1 MTVIDRDV
9 PIPDRAV
16 FNTGSRFPFL
26 GEMEA
31 GDSFFGEIPDDDF
44 WRIEANSVRAAVWRF
59 ARLRGWQ
66 FITRKVEGG
75 IRVWRLS

>member
-1 MTVIDRDV
+1 MTGIDKDV

-31 GDSFFGEIPDDDF
+31 GDSFFVEIPDDVEWQIEEYDGSEWIAEKHRI
-44 WRIEANSVRAAVWRF
+44 WR
-59 ARLRGWQ
+59 
-66 FITRKVEGG
+66 
-75 IRVWRLS
+75 